1 MLSPVQSDSLRSPLE
16 SLMSRLSSMG
26 SEAWQAVNR
35 DYVLRASIA
44 DECYSLVRQAHA
56 PNGTRAHQ
64 VVHDILTA
72 IYQRDF
78 SQPDTSESECETQPV
93 LRDIAAIFEQ
103 AMLDYEIELVED
115 GATGY
120 PLEGKAYVQW
130 LKRIIANHPASQH
143 PFYRPYLQDHGTR
156 EDVRFLLAQETS
168 LDPRFDDILALI
180 QLGTEASAKIE
191 IAANYWDEM
200 GNGEAAN
207 VHSVLFAKALAALDV
222 NERYIQDNL
231 LLEAKLCGNL
241 SAALTLSRRHYFKAI
256 GYFGVTEYLAPRRFR
271 CLINA
276 WRRLGLPSEGIRY
289 HDLHVEIDAGHATG
303 WFKNVIEPAI
313 NRDPRV
319 GRDIALGTLI
329 RLNTSERYLDALLA
343 RTSYQQTFAIS
354 AIS

>member
-1 MLSPVQSDSLRSPLE
+1 
-16 SLMSRLSSMG
+16 MG

-35 DYVLRASIA
+35 DYELRARIA
-44 DECYSLVRQAHA
+44 EECHALVQEAHG
-56 PNGTRAHQ
+56 PDGVKAHQ
-64 VVHDILTA
+64 AVHDILTA

-78 SQPDTSESECETQPV
+78 TRPDTSESECETQPV

-103 AMLDYEIELVED
+103 AMLDYEIALIRE

-120 PLEGKAYVQW
+120 PLDGKEYVLW
-130 LKRIIANHPASQH
+130 LKRLISSHVASRH

-180 QLGTEASAKIE
+180 QLGTEGDAKIE
-191 IAANYWDEM
+191 IAGNYWDEM
-200 GNGEAAN
+200 GNGEPTN
-207 VHSVLFAKALAALDV
+207 MHGVLFAKALAALEIDDQ
-222 NERYIQDNL
+222 YIKDNL

-271 CLINA
+271 SLILA
-276 WRRLGLPSEGIRY
+276 WRRLGLPPEGIRY
-289 HDLHVEIDAGHATG
+289 HDVHVEIDAGHAAG

-313 NRDPRV
+313 DRDSRV
-319 GRDIALGTLI
+319 GRDIAIGTLI
-329 RLNTSERYLDALLA
+329 RLNTSERYLDALLG
-343 RTSYQQTFAIS
+343 RTGSDLIS
-354 AIS
+354 GRLSDLIPGLLSDRSSGGTPDLS